1 MEPLTQDPALLT
13 SLDPVHLAA
22 AVQNCPLPLDANC
35 QAILNGYKEGMQA
48 GQALATTLQVW
59 R

>member
-1 MEPLTQDPALLT
+1 MEPLAQDPALLT
-13 SLDPVHLAA
+13 SLDPAHLAA

-48 GQALATTLQVW
+48 GQALATTLQVS
-59 R
+59 